1 MRTVLLVAWREITV
15 LAGGKMFWVFTLVL
29 PLILTL
35 INVTWQRAALQQVD
49 EEVLA
54 PLAEPEEN
62 ISGYVDLAGLLQ
74 TAPEV
79 LPGDQWQAF
88 PDAAAAQAALQAGE
102 IEYYFVIAPDYL
114 ESGDITAVNPEQL
127 PFSILAKG
135 EELEEALN
143 AALLGDAA
151 TAALYA
157 DPLPEETVTIHRLAP
172 KTAVITGQTFGG
184 LIGVFFFFF
193 TFLFSGGQYILRGL
207 RDEKKNRT
215 LEIILLSA
223 NPRHFL
229 WGKMAGLSAI
239 SLLQMAFWGLVVAQF
254 TRRLAPT
261 PDTPSFAPP
270 GAAVVTAAEPALFS
284 PSFYWQAGLF
294 LLLGFFVITAFMLL
308 IGVIAPNTRHAA
320 QISGAITLVLMVVFS
335 LNFVA
340 VSDPDAVWVVV
351 FSLFPLTAPLT
362 MTMRLAISN
371 PPVWQV
377 LLSYGGLCL
386 TIYLLMRLAAHF
398 TRPDTL
404 LTGLQR
410 PYRLFGVRRAPRDKI
425 STQA

>member
-1 MRTVLLVAWREITV
+1 MRTVLLVAWREMTV
-15 LAGGKMFWVFTLVL
+15 LAGSKMFWFFTLVL

-74 TAPEV
+74 TVPEA

-135 EELEEALN
+135 EKLEEALN

-172 KTAVITGQTFGG
+172 KTAVITDQTFGG

-207 RDEKKNRT
+207 RDEKKNRA

-239 SLLQMAFWGLVVAQF
+239 SLLQMAFWGLVVVQF

-261 PDTPSFAPP
+261 PDAPP
-270 GAAVVTAAEPALFS
+270 FASPGADVAAAAEPALFS

-294 LLLGFFVITAFMLL
+294 LLLGFFMITAFMLL

-320 QISGAITLVLMVVFS
+320 QISGAIMFVLLFTFM
-335 LNFVA
+335 LNMFVIRE
-340 VSDPDAVWVVV
+340 PNAVWAVAL
-351 FSLFPLTAPLT
+351 SLIPLTAPLG
-362 MTMRLAISN
+362 MTARLAVSN
-371 PPVWQV
+371 PPAWQV
-377 LLSYGGLCL
+377 LLSLGGILL
-386 TIYLLMRLAAHF
+386 TIYLIVYLASRLIRA
-398 TRPDTL
+398 DTL
-404 LTGLQR
+404 LTGLPR
-410 PYRLFGVRRAPRDKI
+410 PSFRSARHGV
-425 STQA
+425 SGL